1 MPSIPDKNACCG
13 YCGASFLLDASWP
26 RTCVR
31 CGNVSYRNPMPVA
44 LLLLPTYD
52 RGLVVTERG
61 IDPGKGLWALTSG
74 FMELNETPEEAGV
87 RELREETGIVVAVN
101 ELGSYGFSKTR
112 DLLLVFLLL
121 RRPLRP
127 EDLAVFA
134 PVPEVAAMKTI
145 YQPETLAFSAH
156 TLVVERYFAEL
167 ARRS

>member
-1 MPSIPDKNACCG
+1 MPSIPDKNAHCG
-13 YCGASFLLDASWP
+13 YCGTLFPLDVLWP
-26 RTCVR
+26 RTCIR
-31 CGNVSYRNPMPVA
+31 CSNVSYRNPMPVA
-44 LLLLPTYD
+44 LLLLPTHD

-61 IDPGKGLWALTSG
+61 IDPGKGCWALTSG

-87 RELREETGIVVAVN
+87 RELREETGIIAAAG
-101 ELGSYGFSKTR
+101 ELEPYGFSKTR

-121 RRPLRP
+121 RRLLRP

-145 YQPETLAFSAH
+145 YRPETLAFSAH

-167 ARRS
+167 ARKS